1 MLIVIGVVL
10 LLAAYLLLWCIF
22 RPPRPLRLGLLGR
35 RVAEHGSGASVKRRL
50 LGEHFKRDGKPKRGF
65 ATHAQALVE
74 MERSNKAHAYRCK
87 FCRQWHVAGRR

>member
-1 MLIVIGVVL
+1 
-10 LLAAYLLLWCIF
+10 
-22 RPPRPLRLGLLGR
+22 
-35 RVAEHGSGASVKRRL
+35 VKRRL